1 MDEQRKYAI
10 VFRSNNLVVRKLSD
24 PDLKPWPR
32 TAAISDAIQSAE
44 QILEQVEER
53 CRKRETT

>member
-1 MDEQRKYAI
+1 MDEQRLI
-10 VFRSNNLVVRKLSD
+10 RNPVRSDNLAVRKLSD

-32 TAAISDAIQSAE
+32 AAAISDAIQTAE